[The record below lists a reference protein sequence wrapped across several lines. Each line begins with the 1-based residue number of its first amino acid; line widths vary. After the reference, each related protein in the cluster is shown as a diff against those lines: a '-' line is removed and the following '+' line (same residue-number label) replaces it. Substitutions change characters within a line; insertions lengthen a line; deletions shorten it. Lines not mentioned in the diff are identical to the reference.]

1 MPRVAF
7 TANLERHVA
16 CPPMTVGGRTV
27 AEALDQVF
35 DANPP
40 VRPYILDERG
50 AVRPHMTIFIDG
62 RQITDRVRLTD
73 PVPDDAEL
81 YIFQALS
88 GG

>member
-7 TANLERHVA
+7 TSNLDRHVS
-16 CPPMTVGGRTV
+16 CPPMTVPGATV
-27 AEALDQVF
+27 AEALAHVF
-35 DANPP
+35 TANPP
-40 VRPYILDERG
+40 VRPYVLDERG

-73 PVPDDAEL
+73 PVPPDAEL
-81 YIFQALS
+81 YVFQALS

>member
-7 TANLERHVA
+7 TSNLQRHVA

-27 AEALDQVF
+27 AEALGEAF
-35 DANPP
+35 AANPL
-40 VRPYILDERG
+40 VRPYVLDERG
-50 AVRPHMTIFIDG
+50 AVRPHMTVFIDG
-62 RQITDRVRLTD
+62 RQITDRERLSD
-73 PVPDDAEL
+73 PVPPDAEL

>member
-16 CPPMTVGGRTV
+16 CPPMSVAGATV
-27 AEALDQVF
+27 AEALDHVF
-35 DANPP
+35 AANPP

-73 PVPDDAEL
+73 PVSADAEL